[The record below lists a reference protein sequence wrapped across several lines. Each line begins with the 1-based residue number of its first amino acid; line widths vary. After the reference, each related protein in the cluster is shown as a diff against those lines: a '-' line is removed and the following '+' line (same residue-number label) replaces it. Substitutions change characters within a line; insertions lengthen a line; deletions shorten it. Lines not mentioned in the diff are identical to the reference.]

1 MRKITNEWF
10 GKQIQSISEGNLNA
24 ISAIYGAVGKVM
36 FAVER
41 IYLNDNS

>member
-10 GKQIQSISEGNLNA
+10 GKQIQSISKGNLNA